1 MIKLIPYRYI
11 LLLILLLNFP
21 EFGFSQTSESTE
33 KVNNV
38 RMVVTVTNNGMSLIP
53 TFSLGKPAI
62 VFDASIGRRLTFD
75 PMIRYS
81 LEGKPWSFI
90 FWWRYKLIK
99 PSKFQM
105 TLGAHPSVMFKTV
118 NGTING
124 VQTEIIRGRQYVVGE
139 LYPYYTLSNHISVGL
154 YYNYSRGFATDDTK
168 NLHFLTARTIL
179 SNISLSRNLVLSVVP
194 QLYYLKMDQRDGF
207 YVTSAF
213 TLSKRNF
220 PFSVSSVVNKT
231 IKSDIVSDD
240 FVWNLSL
247 NYTFLKRYVERK

>member
-1 MIKLIPYRYI
+1 MELQSPFHRI
-11 LLLILLLNFP
+11 LKKA
-21 EFGFSQTSESTE
+21 E
-33 KVNNV
+33 KVTNFKT
-38 RMVVTVTNNGMSLIP
+38 VVTVTNNGMSLIP

-105 TLGAHPSVMFKTV
+105 TLGAHPSVMFKTI
-118 NGTING
+118 NGSING
-124 VQTEIIRGRQYVVGE
+124 VPTEIIRGRQYVVGE
-139 LYPYYTLSNHISVGL
+139 LYPYYMISSHISAGM
-154 YYNYSRGFATDDTK
+154 YYNYSRGFAKDDTK
-168 NLHFLTARTIL
+168 NLHFLTARASFTNL
-179 SNISLSRNLVLSVVP
+179 SLSKSLMLNVVP

-207 YVTSAF
+207 YATSAF

-231 IKSDIVSDD
+231 IQSDIASDD

-247 NYTFLKRYVERK
+247 NYTFQKKYVERK